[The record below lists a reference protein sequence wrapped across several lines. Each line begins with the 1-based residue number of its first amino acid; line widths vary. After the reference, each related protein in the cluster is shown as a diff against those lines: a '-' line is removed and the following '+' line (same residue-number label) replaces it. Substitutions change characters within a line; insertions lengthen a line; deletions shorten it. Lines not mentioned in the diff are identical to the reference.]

1 MRKLIPTTPL
11 ALLLSVMVV
20 FSTALRI
27 NHNEVEVSAVFD
39 EDEFY
44 RDLLECTT
52 GIASIYATH
61 DGRPL
66 LWKNRDLGG
75 GLDQEY
81 HYIDDGRIPF
91 ISQAYASPNRRGE
104 HYGGIN
110 AVGFAVENSNSY
122 NLTHD
127 VYIAGGDDDGWIMHL
142 ALATCRTVDDFQRIL
157 DSTNTPGRT
166 LNSNYG
172 AFDAFGGAA
181 MFECSA
187 RRYERIDAVDYP
199 HGFVVRSNYSIVGQN
214 VDERQI
220 DWGPNRHDRAQQTFK
235 SGVLAGELSVKYI
248 FQTVTRDLR
257 TLGMTD
263 SEYSVPYYGYVDNNP
278 YGCIPNGE
286 SVCRS
291 TTRSVMV
298 AQGVRPNEDPR
309 DGILWSMNGSQL
321 STVALPLWV
330 RAGSVPQEFDGALS
344 SVICD
349 RSLQIRDYIYG
360 GRASVN
366 TFLLRNEEGTGFWDW
381 AYPLEDW
388 IFAKTE
394 KFLNSPDFSYD
405 KLELFQN
412 QLAKAVYDSL
422 KNWKPNL
429 NVTEITVPSFWDNHL
444 VFAWSGE
451 PPSEGGDLQ
460 IEAKPQRFRV
470 YHSEEP
476 FREGENGTLI
486 AELTE
491 PQLTSELTGT
501 KSGFFRVSAV
511 Y

>member
-1 MRKLIPTTPL
+1 MKKLIPQTPL
-11 ALLLSVMVV
+11 ALILSVLVV
-20 FSTALRI
+20 LSTAMQI
-27 NHNEVEVSAVFD
+27 NYREVEVSAVFN

-44 RDLLECTT
+44 RDLVECTT

-75 GLDQEY
+75 GMDQEY

-91 ISQAYASPNRRGE
+91 ISQAYAANDRRAE

-127 VYIAGGDDDGWIMHL
+127 IRAGQDDDGWIMHL
-142 ALATCRTVDDFQRIL
+142 ALATCRTVEDFERIL
-157 DSTNTPGRT
+157 DSTNVVGRT

-181 MFECSA
+181 MFECSSHHF
-187 RRYERIDAVDYP
+187 ERIDAQDYP
-199 HGFVVRSNYSIVGQN
+199 DGYVVRSNYSLVGQN
-214 VDERQI
+214 VDNRQF

-235 SGVLAGELSVKYI
+235 SGVRAGTLSAKYI

-263 SEYSVPYYGYVDNNP
+263 SEYSVPFYGYVDNNP
-278 YGCIPNGE
+278 YGFIPNLE

-298 AQGVRPNEDPR
+298 AQGVRPDGDPR
-309 DGILWSMNGSQL
+309 DVILWAMNGSQL
-321 STVALPLWV
+321 STLPAPLWV
-330 RAGSVPQEFDGALS
+330 RAGSIPKEFDGAIT

-349 RSLQIRDYIYG
+349 RSKEIRDYIYDNK
-360 GRASVN
+360 ASVN
-366 TFLLRNEEGTGFWDW
+366 TFRLRNEEGTGFWDW
-381 AYPLEDW
+381 AYPVEDW
-388 IFAKTE
+388 VFAKTDQ
-394 KFLNSPDFSYD
+394 FVNSSSFSYD
-405 KLELFQN
+405 KLEAFQN
-412 QLAKAVYDSL
+412 QMAKAIYDSL
-422 KNWKPNL
+422 NNWKPNL
-429 NVTEITVPSFWDNHL
+429 NVTEIAEPSFWDNHL
-444 VFAWSGE
+444 VLAWSGA
-451 PPSEGGDLQ
+451 PSDGGDVLR
-460 IEAKPQRFRV
+460 ADDKPQMFRV
-470 YHSEEP
+470 YHSETP
-476 FREGENGTLI
+476 FREGETGTLI
-486 AELTE
+486 AEVTD
-491 PQLTSELTGT
+491 PRLTSELTT
-501 KSGFFRVSAV
+501 AQSGFFRVSAV